1 MAMAIA
7 KSELKRGKSELKRG
21 MSELKRGKSELKRGI
36 IFESLELR
44 GLQGR
49 NFLIKDY

>member
-21 MSELKRGKSELKRGI
+21 MSELKRVKSELKRGI
-36 IFESLELR
+36 IFVRLVLR